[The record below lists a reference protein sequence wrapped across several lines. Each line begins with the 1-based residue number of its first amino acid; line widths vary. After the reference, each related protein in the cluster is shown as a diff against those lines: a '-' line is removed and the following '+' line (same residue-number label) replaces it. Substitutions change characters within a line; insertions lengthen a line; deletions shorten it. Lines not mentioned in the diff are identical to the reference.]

1 MKVQIKKK
9 KNKTKQNKNIGQG
22 HMVLFVGINGSIV
35 LFSLSHI
42 SISFSKILW
51 FRMEVNR
58 KVYLLYFKCTR
69 RI

>member
-35 LFSLSHI
+35 
-42 SISFSKILW
+42 
-51 FRMEVNR
+51 
-58 KVYLLYFKCTR
+58 
-69 RI
+69 